1 MRKHLMSR
9 QRNGQRA
16 SHGLRAHTARSGAR
30 HHQTMSLAEV
40 QAIRERRA
48 RRTTT
53 ANHTTE
59 IQAALEILRDLD
71 ALEARAA
78 AVGYPKAAA

>member
-1 MRKHLMSR
+1 MSR
-9 QRNGQRA
+9 MKKGRRA
-16 SHGLRAHTARSGAR
+16 SQGLRAHTARPGAR

-53 ANHTTE
+53 AEHTTE
-59 IQAALEILRDLD
+59 IEAALEILRDLD

>member
-1 MRKHLMSR
+1 MSR
-9 QRNGQRA
+9 KKGKGG
-16 SHGLRAHTARSGAR
+16 SHGLRAHTARPGAR
-30 HHQTMSLAEV
+30 HHRTMSLAEV

-53 ANHTTE
+53 AKHTAE
-59 IQAALEILRDLD
+59 IEAALEILRDLA

-78 AVGYPKAAA
+78 AVGYPKVAA

>member
-1 MRKHLMSR
+1 MRRKK
-9 QRNGQRA
+9 GKGA
-16 SHGLRAHTARSGAR
+16 SHGLRRTRPAPAPPSPDAC
-30 HHQTMSLAEV
+30 QAEV

-53 ANHTTE
+53 AKHTAE
-59 IQAALEILRDLD
+59 IEAALEILRDLA

-78 AVGYPKAAA
+78 AVGNPKASP